1 MLIIRFLVLAFN
13 VAAVTF
19 LIYTL
24 FETLRQPLPKQKKAV
39 IITAGIILL
48 ILPFAYFLKIIPPS
62 MLYFLIYPVAVSL
75 FIYLIRLENG
85 RS

>member
-1 MLIIRFLVLAFN
+1 MIIMRFLVLAFN

-24 FETLRQPLPKQKKAV
+24 FEVTRRPLSGQKKAV

-48 ILPFAYFLKIIPPS
+48 ILPFAFFLRIIPPS

-75 FIYLIRLENG
+75 FVYLIR
-85 RS
+85 RTD

>member
-1 MLIIRFLVLAFN
+1 MIILRFLVLAFN

-19 LIYTL
+19 LIYSL
-24 FETLRQPLPKQKKAV
+24 FEVIRQPLPKQKKAV

-48 ILPFAYFLKIIPPS
+48 ILPFAFFIRIIPPS

-75 FIYLIRLENG
+75 FVYLIR
-85 RS
+85 RTD

>member
-1 MLIIRFLVLAFN
+1 MIILRFLVLAFN

-24 FETLRQPLPKQKKAV
+24 FGVMRQPLTKQKKAA

-48 ILPFAYFLKIIPPS
+48 ILPFAFFISIIPPS

-75 FIYLIRLENG
+75 FVYLIRTT
-85 RS
+85 

>member
-1 MLIIRFLVLAFN
+1 MIILRFLVLAFN

-19 LIYTL
+19 LIYSL
-24 FETLRQPLPKQKKAV
+24 FEVIRQPLPKQKKAV

-48 ILPFAYFLKIIPPS
+48 ILPFAYFLRIIPPS

-75 FIYLIRLENG
+75 FVYLIRMDRG
-85 RS
+85 

>member
-1 MLIIRFLVLAFN
+1 MLAFN

-24 FETLRQPLPKQKKAV
+24 FETLRQPLSKQKKAV

-48 ILPFAYFLKIIPPS
+48 ILPFAYFLRIIPPS
-62 MLYFLIYPVAVSL
+62 TLYFLIYPVAVSL
-75 FIYLIRLENG
+75 FVYLIR
-85 RS
+85 RTD

>member
-1 MLIIRFLVLAFN
+1 MIRFIVLAFN

-19 LIYTL
+19 LIYSL
-24 FETLRQPLPKQKKAV
+24 FNVIRQPLPKQKKAV

-48 ILPFAYFLKIIPPS
+48 ILPFAFFIRIIPPS

-75 FIYLIRLENG
+75 FIYLIRMERG
-85 RS
+85 ES

>member
-1 MLIIRFLVLAFN
+1 MIRFIVLAFN

-19 LIYTL
+19 LIYSL
-24 FETLRQPLPKQKKAV
+24 FNVIRQSLPKQKKAV

-48 ILPFAYFLKIIPPS
+48 IVPFAFFIRIIPPS

-75 FIYLIRLENG
+75 FIYLIRIENG
-85 RS
+85 KS

>member
-1 MLIIRFLVLAFN
+1 MIRFIVLAFN

-24 FETLRQPLPKQKKAV
+24 FEATRKPLPRQKKAV

-48 ILPFAYFLKIIPPS
+48 ILPFAFFLRIIPPS
-62 MLYFLIYPVAVSL
+62 TLYFLIYPVAVSL
-75 FIYLIRLENG
+75 FVYLIR
-85 RS
+85 RTD

>member
-1 MLIIRFLVLAFN
+1 MIILRFLVLAFN

-24 FETLRQPLPKQKKAV
+24 FEATRKPLPRQKKAV
-39 IITAGIILL
+39 IITAGVILL
-48 ILPFAYFLKIIPPS
+48 IAPFAFFIRIIQPS

-75 FIYLIRLENG
+75 FVYLIR
-85 RS
+85 RTD